1 LTTTDS
7 PDCLSNLSNLFRL
20 TASDNAI
27 VTLHD
32 GVFDGLRNLYSLDL
46 RRNRISSIGLS
57 VFAVSS
63 DLDSL
68 FHIDIAE
75 NNLTS
80 LEPWLLERGIIGSFG
95 NVVWINLTNN
105 NISKF
110 TNEMG
115 YHGCDKGI
123 PFTNVDLSDNNI
135 RHIEN
140 ILKGWQL
147 DIGTLVSCYG
157 INNGQVSMMVWMNR
171 NNILCD
177 CVNYN
182 FYKIEIG
189 WQNNYNLIG
198 WQRVPAVW
206 KLMDCTIVDPITKKS
221 SSIVSNVENLSL
233 FVCELTERCPAG
245 CVCVRR
251 PANATLHVYCSS
263 KNITVLPLELPEL
276 PDSRT
281 KYKLD
286 FSNNR
291 LLRRLEHRDY
301 FVNTSILD
309 VSDCSVDDVSNWDE
323 IDKIPDVILFGNE
336 ITSLPRSSLSI
347 NTTGKLNLASNP
359 WDCSC
364 DNKWMSE
371 YFSSIADRLT
381 QKVLCYSPSR
391 LRGTNIIQIS
401 DEEFCVDPAVE
412 AASKAVTRALTISMS
427 SVVSAIVF
435 LLFVGVILYRLRVKL
450 YARWKF
456 HPFDRDECLGE
467 DMDYDVFLS
476 CSTTDN
482 LAHGNGIREQLE
494 QNGYRV
500 CYPPRDFLAG
510 APVSEN
516 IYNAIVRSKRTV
528 CLLTVHFC
536 QRFVSLYQ

>member
-1 LTTTDS
+1 MSMTNTWTCLLLLFALFAVGMTTGTQCPTNCSCIGDSSSATTSMTVDCQGHPDVDPERLSDQLDSLLSSNLTYGRLRSLSIINSPLTHVPRSLCRLTTLTELHLDHNRLTGL
-7 PDCLSNLSNLFRL
+7 PHNCLSNLSNLFRL

-95 NVVWINLTNN
+95 NVVWINLTHN

-263 KNITVLPLELPEL
+263 KNITVLPL
-276 PDSRT
+276 
-281 KYKLD
+281 
-286 FSNNR
+286 
-291 LLRRLEHRDY
+291 
-301 FVNTSILD
+301 
-309 VSDCSVDDVSNWDE
+309 
-323 IDKIPDVILFGNE
+323 
-336 ITSLPRSSLSI
+336 
-347 NTTGKLNLASNP
+347 
-359 WDCSC
+359 
-364 DNKWMSE
+364 
-371 YFSSIADRLT
+371 
-381 QKVLCYSPSR
+381 
-391 LRGTNIIQIS
+391 
-401 DEEFCVDPAVE
+401 
-412 AASKAVTRALTISMS
+412 
-427 SVVSAIVF
+427 
-435 LLFVGVILYRLRVKL
+435 
-450 YARWKF
+450 
-456 HPFDRDECLGE
+456 
-467 DMDYDVFLS
+467 
-476 CSTTDN
+476 
-482 LAHGNGIREQLE
+482 
-494 QNGYRV
+494 
-500 CYPPRDFLAG
+500 
-510 APVSEN
+510 
-516 IYNAIVRSKRTV
+516 
-528 CLLTVHFC
+528 
-536 QRFVSLYQ
+536 